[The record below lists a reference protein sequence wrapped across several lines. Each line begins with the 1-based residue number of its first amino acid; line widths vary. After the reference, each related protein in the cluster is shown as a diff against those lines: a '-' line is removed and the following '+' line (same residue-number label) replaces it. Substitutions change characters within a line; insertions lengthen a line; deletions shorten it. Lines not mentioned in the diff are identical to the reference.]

1 MRLAT
6 AAPLSGVRA
15 IEDLASPRQSYAC
28 VRRLCTVLCTSRR
41 VEAKKEGTRDAA
53 SPSCLS
59 SSGGR
64 IRTSDLRVMSPTS
77 YQAALPRDL
86 VTDSRFASASVKES
100 GGKSCRSSCGAKQDV
115 CLLFEPGQAEAAFEQ
130 ALERHG
136 V

>member
-15 IEDLASPRQSYAC
+15 IEDLASPTQSYAW

-41 VEAKKEGTRDAA
+41 IQAKKEGTRDAA
-53 SPSCLS
+53 SPCLLS

-64 IRTSDLRVMSPTS
+64 IRTADLPAMNPTS
-77 YQAALPRDL
+77 YQAALPRDQVRPL
-86 VTDSRFASASVKES
+86 KRRQSGVTPRAH
-100 GGKSCRSSCGAKQDV
+100 
-115 CLLFEPGQAEAAFEQ
+115 
-130 ALERHG
+130 ALNT